1 MPPTKSQEVTQRMIP
16 TVQNRKRDIYYIEV
30 LGKTLDILDVFGRS
44 DRGRLSLQEISA
56 LTKLSKNT
64 VFRILHTLT
73 EHGYILKENHSY
85 GLGPK
90 FADLSDVRSHRRD
103 LLSVASPYLDALR
116 DQFGETVNL
125 GVLNNGSIRYVDV
138 RESRARIRLAER
150 VGGSD
155 PLHSTALGKAHLAYL
170 PADEV
175 RNLMKRAGMPKH
187 TPQTLTTFSSLIA
200 DLETIRQLGYAV
212 DREESMLGAFCVA
225 VPVLN
230 SHRLPEAAISISGP
244 TIRFDE
250 SKLPSVSQALLK
262 SAKEI
267 QKKLGHP

>member
-1 MPPTKSQEVTQRMIP
+1 MHRIISY
-16 TVQNRKRDIYYIEV
+16 VQNRKSDIYYIEV
-30 LGKTLDILDVFGRS
+30 LGKTLDILDVFGQS
-44 DRGRLSLQEISA
+44 DRSQLSLQDISSV
-56 LTKLSKNT
+56 TKLNKNT
-64 VFRILHTLT
+64 VFRILYTLT

-85 GLGPK
+85 RLGPK
-90 FADLSDVRSHRRD
+90 LADLSDVRLHRRD

-125 GVLNNGSIRYVDV
+125 GVLDNGSIRYVDV

-170 PADEV
+170 TAEEV
-175 RNLMKRAGMPKH
+175 RTLVKQTGMPKH
-187 TPQTLTTFSSLIA
+187 TRRTLTTLSSLKA
-200 DLETIRQLGYAV
+200 ELETVRQQGYAV
-212 DREESMLGAFCVA
+212 DREESMMGAFCVA

-230 SHRLPEAAISISGP
+230 SQQLPVAAISISGP

-250 SKLPSVSQALLK
+250 SNLPSASQALLK

-267 QKKLGHP
+267 QKKLGHQ

>member
-1 MPPTKSQEVTQRMIP
+1 MQEIIAN
-16 TVQNRKRDIYYIEV
+16 VQNRKRDIYYIEV
-30 LGKTLDILDVFGRS
+30 LGKTLDILDVFGHS
-44 DRGRLSLQEISA
+44 DRRRLSLREVSVV
-56 LTKLSKNT
+56 TKLSKNT
-64 VFRILHTLT
+64 VFRILYTLA
-73 EHGYILKENHSY
+73 EHGYIVKENHSY

-90 FADLSDVRSHRRD
+90 FADLSDIRLQRRD
-103 LLSVASPYLDALR
+103 LLSVASSYLDALL

-125 GVLNNGSIRYVDV
+125 GVLDTASIRYVDV

-170 PADEV
+170 PPDEV
-175 RNLMKRAGMPKH
+175 RTLIKQAGMAKH
-187 TPQTLTTFSSLIA
+187 TRQTLTTLSSLMA
-200 DLETIRQLGYAV
+200 DLETVRQLGYAV
-212 DREESMLGAFCVA
+212 DREESMAGAFCVG

-230 SHRLPEAAISISGP
+230 SQGLPVAAISISGP
-244 TIRFDE
+244 IIRFDE
-250 SKLPSVSQALLK
+250 SKLPSASQALLK